1 MGDRDE
7 PAPLGALIR
16 AEIATAGPMRFDRY
30 MALCNARYYATRD
43 PLGRGGDFVT
53 APEMTQ
59 AFGELLGAWCVAVW
73 QSLGRPDAVLLAE
86 AGPGRGTL
94 MADAL
99 RLADRVAPDFA
110 AAARVHLIETS
121 PVLRTAQDLRLR
133 GRVAA
138 WHDGIETL
146 PEGPLLL
153 LANEFLDAL
162 PVRQFLR
169 TEHGWR
175 ERAVGVEGERL
186 VWTTIPASD
195 PPASGAAAERGDAAL
210 AWVAALAARLA
221 RQGGAAL
228 VIDYGHEGG
237 AADTLQ
243 AVRGHAPADPLA
255 SPGEADLT
263 AHVDFAAV
271 AAAARAAGAA
281 AHGPV
286 PQGAFLRALGLPER
300 TAVLC
305 RAARSE
311 TAHQLQAAARRLM
324 DADAMGL
331 LFKAVAIA
339 QPGLPTPPGFAA

>member
-1 MGDRDE
+1 VGDRDE
-7 PAPLGALIR
+7 QAPLGALIR
-16 AEIATAGPMRFDRY
+16 AEIAASGPMRLDRY

-43 PLGRGGDFVT
+43 PLGRRGDFVT

-59 AFGELLGAWCVAVW
+59 AFGELLGAWVAAVW
-73 QSLGRPDAVLLAE
+73 QSLGRPEPVVLAE

-121 PVLRTAQDLRLR
+121 PLLRTAQDLRLR

-162 PVRQFLR
+162 PVRQILA
-169 TEHGWR
+169 GGR
-175 ERAVGVEGERL
+175 ERAVGLAGDRL
-186 VWTTIPASD
+186 VWTAIAATDAPD
-195 PPASGAAAERGDAAL
+195 PGERSDAAC
-210 AWVAALAARLA
+210 AWMGTLAARIA

-228 VIDYGHEGG
+228 VIDYGHADG

-255 SPGEADLT
+255 APGEADLT

-271 AAAARAAGAA
+271 AAAAREAGAEV
-281 AHGPV
+281 HGPV
-286 PQGAFLRALGLPER
+286 AQGAFLRALGLPER

-305 RAARSE
+305 RAARPE
-311 TAHQLQAAARRLM
+311 TARQLQAAARRLM

-331 LFKAVAIA
+331 LFKAVAIT
-339 QPGLPTPPGFAA
+339 QPGLPPPPGVAA

>member
-1 MGDRDE
+1 VGDRDQQE
-7 PAPLGALIR
+7 PLDALIR
-16 AEIATAGPMRFDRY
+16 AEIAAAGPMRLDRF

-43 PLGRGGDFVT
+43 PLGRAGDFVT

-59 AFGELLGAWCVAVW
+59 AFGELIGAWCAAVW
-73 QSLGRPDAVLLAE
+73 QSLGRPDPVLLAE

-121 PVLRTAQDLRLR
+121 PVLRAAQERLLG

-138 WHDGIETL
+138 WHDGIGTL
-146 PEGPLLL
+146 PDGPLLL
-153 LANEFLDAL
+153 IANEFLDAL
-162 PVRQFLR
+162 PVRQFLA
-169 TEHGWR
+169 GGR
-175 ERAVGVEGERL
+175 ERAVGLAGDRL
-186 VWTTIPASD
+186 VWTSV
-195 PPASGAAAERGDAAL
+195 AATDAPVPGERSDAAC
-210 AWVAALAARLA
+210 AWTGMLAARIA

-228 VIDYGHEGG
+228 VIDYGHAGG

-255 SPGEADLT
+255 APGEADLT

-271 AAAARAAGAA
+271 AAAARAAGSAV
-281 AHGPV
+281 HGPV

-305 RAARSE
+305 RRARPA
-311 TAHQLQAAARRLM
+311 TARQLQAAARRLM

-331 LFKAVAIA
+331 LFKAVAITE
-339 QPGLPTPPGFAA
+339 PGLPPPPGFAP

>member
-1 MGDRDE
+1 VGDRDQ
-7 PAPLGALIR
+7 PGAFGAMIR
-16 AEIATAGPMRFDRY
+16 AEIAAHGPMRLDRY
-30 MALCNARYYATRD
+30 VALCNAHYYATRD
-43 PLGRGGDFVT
+43 PFGRAGDFVT

-73 QSLGRPDAVLLAE
+73 QGMGRPDPVLLAE

-121 PVLRTAQDLRLR
+121 PVLRAAQQARLG

-138 WHDGIETL
+138 WHDGIGTL
-146 PEGPLLL
+146 PDGPLLL

-162 PVRQFLR
+162 PVRQIL
-169 TEHGWR
+169 GAGR
-175 ERAVGVEGERL
+175 ERAVGLDGDRL
-186 VWTTIPASD
+186 VWTAIPAAD
-195 PPASGAAAERGDAAL
+195 AVEPGERSDAAR
-210 AWVAALAARLA
+210 AWVAAVAARLV
-221 RQGGAAL
+221 RTRGAAL
-228 VIDYGHEGG
+228 LIDYGHGGG

-255 SPGEADLT
+255 APGEADLT
-263 AHVDFAAV
+263 AHVDFAAA

-281 AHGPV
+281 VYGPV
-286 PQGAFLRALGLPER
+286 PLGVLLRALGLLER

-305 RAARSE
+305 RAARPE
-311 TAHQLQAAARRLM
+311 TARQLQAAARRLL

-331 LFKAVAIA
+331 LFKALAVTA
-339 QPGLPTPPGFAA
+339 PGLPPPPGFAA

>member
-1 MGDRDE
+1 MGDRDK
-7 PAPLGALIR
+7 PTPLGALIR
-16 AEIATAGPMRFDRY
+16 AEIAAAGPMRLDRF
-30 MALCNARYYATRD
+30 MALCNAHYYATRD
-43 PLGRGGDFVT
+43 PLGRAGDFVT

-59 AFGELLGAWCVAVW
+59 AFGELLGAWCAAVW
-73 QSLGRPDAVLLAE
+73 QSLGRPDPVLLVE

-99 RLADRVAPDFA
+99 RLIDRVAPDLS

-121 PVLRTAQDLRLR
+121 PVLRAAQDFRLR

-138 WHDGIETL
+138 WHDATETL
-146 PEGPLLL
+146 PDGPLLL

-169 TEHGWR
+169 AEDGWR
-175 ERAVGVEGERL
+175 ERAVAVEGDRL
-186 VWTTIPASD
+186 VWTTIAATD
-195 PPASGAAAERGDAAL
+195 PSASGEAVERGDAAL
-210 AWVAALAARLA
+210 AWASALAARLA

-228 VIDYGHEGG
+228 VVDYGNERG
-237 AADTLQ
+237 AADTVQ

-255 SPGEADLT
+255 APGEADLT

-271 AAAARAAGAA
+271 TAAARGAGAEV
-281 AHGPV
+281 HGPV

-305 RAARSE
+305 RAARPE
-311 TAHQLQAAARRLM
+311 TARQLQAAARRLM

-331 LFKAVAIA
+331 LFKAVAIT
-339 QPGLPTPPGFAA
+339 QPGLPTPPGVAA

>member
-7 PAPLGALIR
+7 PAPLGTLIR
-16 AEIATAGPMRFDRY
+16 AEIAERGPMRLDRY
-30 MALCNARYYATRD
+30 MALCNGHYYATRD
-43 PLGRGGDFVT
+43 PLGRAGDFVT

-59 AFGELLGAWCVAVW
+59 AFGELLGAWCAAVW
-73 QSLGRPDAVLLAE
+73 QSLGRPEPVLLVE

-99 RLADRVAPDFA
+99 RLVDRVAPDFS

-121 PVLRTAQDLRLR
+121 PVLRAAQEVRLR

-138 WHDGIETL
+138 WHDAIETL
-146 PEGPLLL
+146 PDGPLLL

-162 PVRQFLR
+162 PVRQFLHA
-169 TEHGWR
+169 EEGWR
-175 ERAVGVEGERL
+175 ERAVAVERDRL
-186 VWTTIPASD
+186 VWTTVPATD
-195 PPASGAAAERGDAAL
+195 PPASGEAVERSDAAL
-210 AWVAALAARLA
+210 VWVSALAAMLA

-255 SPGEADLT
+255 APGEVDLT

-271 AAAARAAGAA
+271 TAAARDAGAET
-281 AHGPV
+281 HGPV

-300 TAVLC
+300 TTVLC
-305 RAARSE
+305 RAARPE
-311 TAHQLQAAARRLM
+311 TARALQAAARRLM

-331 LFKAVAIA
+331 LFKAVAIT
-339 QPGLPTPPGFAA
+339 QPGLPPPPGVAA